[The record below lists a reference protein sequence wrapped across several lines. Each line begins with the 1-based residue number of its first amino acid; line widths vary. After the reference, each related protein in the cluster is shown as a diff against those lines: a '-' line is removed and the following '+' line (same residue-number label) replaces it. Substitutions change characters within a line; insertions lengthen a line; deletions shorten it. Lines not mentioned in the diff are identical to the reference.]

1 MYSRCARHEAPCEV
15 SNPSPS
21 SGVSIESSGVPCL
34 VKALLGCEEYLPG
47 DVRRRDQE
55 HSLAVFGQV
64 CGDRSEFSALTF
76 KKPEWIEP
84 DVFCGDWLA
93 RTWWEHLSAPAFS
106 AMTVL

>member
-1 MYSRCARHEAPCEV
+1 
-15 SNPSPS
+15 
-21 SGVSIESSGVPCL
+21 
-34 VKALLGCEEYLPG
+34 
-47 DVRRRDQE
+47 
-55 HSLAVFGQV
+55 LAVFGQV